1 VISVIAVEIRYE
13 RSRVAN
19 RDHDRAKL
27 RRSLVAGVR
36 QPGRRPNA
44 SDQRPAQ
51 VRAIVITICDTGPL
65 VAYLNRNDRYHSW
78 AVAVMKQV
86 RSPMLTTEP
95 VLTEAAYF
103 LRTDRI
109 DVDPLFQL
117 LERDAVKLDLPV
129 AAHWPRLRTLMARY
143 EQMDLADA
151 SIVVLSERHPRS
163 QVVTVDR
170 RDFSIYRRNDRQVID
185 FIAPPKE

>member
-1 VISVIAVEIRYE
+1 
-13 RSRVAN
+13 
-19 RDHDRAKL
+19 
-27 RRSLVAGVR
+27 
-36 QPGRRPNA
+36 
-44 SDQRPAQ
+44 
-51 VRAIVITICDTGPL
+51 VITICDTGPL
-65 VAYLNRNDRYHSW
+65 VAYLNRNDPYHSW

-95 VLTEAAYF
+95 VLTEVASF

-117 LERDAVKLDLPV
+117 LERDAVRLDLPV
-129 AAHWPRLRTLMARY
+129 ATHWPRLRTLMARY
-143 EQMDLADA
+143 DQMDLADA

>member
-1 VISVIAVEIRYE
+1 
-13 RSRVAN
+13 
-19 RDHDRAKL
+19 
-27 RRSLVAGVR
+27 
-36 QPGRRPNA
+36 
-44 SDQRPAQ
+44 
-51 VRAIVITICDTGPL
+51 VITICDTGPL

-95 VLTEAAYF
+95 VLTEVAYF

-129 AAHWPRLRTLMARY
+129 AAHWSRLRTLMARY
-143 EQMDLADA
+143 DQMDLADA